1 MTVSILF
8 VDDERCVLR
17 ALERT
22 LRDEGYLV
30 SVCHDPLEALAKI
43 ADEAFDIVVSD
54 FMMPNMSGVDFL
66 ALVRERRPASF
77 RMLMTGCPDSQATI
91 RAINES
97 AVCHYLEK
105 PWTDAELKSA
115 LRRAANG
122 VVAAR
127 AVKAAAPDLAA
138 AARRFGKTT
147 YRTSA

>member
-8 VDDERCVLR
+8 VDDEKCVLR

-22 LRDEGYLV
+22 LRDEGYV
-30 SVCHDPLEALAKI
+30 VAFCNDPLEALTKI
-43 ADEAFDIVVSD
+43 AEAPFDIVVSD

-77 RMLMTGCPDSQATI
+77 RMLMTGYADSQATI

-105 PWTDAELKSA
+105 PWTDAELKAA
-115 LRRAANG
+115 LRRAATS
-122 VVAAR
+122 VVAER
-127 AVKAAAPDLAA
+127 AAKAAAPDLAG
-138 AARRFGKTT
+138 AARRFGKST
-147 YRTSA
+147 YRTTA

>member
-1 MTVSILF
+1 MTVSVLF
-8 VDDERCVLR
+8 VDDEKCVLR

-22 LRDEGYLV
+22 LRDEGYIT
-30 SVCHDPLEALAKI
+30 SFCSDPLDALTRI
-43 ADEAFDIVVSD
+43 GEEAFDIVVSD

-77 RMLMTGCPDSQATI
+77 RMLMTGCADSQATI

-105 PWTDAELKSA
+105 PWTDAELKAA
-115 LRRAANG
+115 LRRAAAS
-122 VVAAR
+122 VVAER
-127 AVKAAAPDLAA
+127 AAKAAAPDLAA